1 MANAHLVVFIEHVAR
16 ELDVMCAVRH
26 LLRER
31 HGLELA
37 VRSTKFDLYEG
48 MLAAGSPRVVA
59 FPWFYED
66 DDGPIRR
73 ARKLW
78 PDARYVN
85 LAWEQVLQ
93 NINESVKTPHGEL
106 ARTQVRHFAW
116 GDFYRDLLV
125 RYGVRAELVTVVGNP
140 VYGLYTEP
148 YRRYFEDKPTLAA
161 RHGLDPDKPWLLVAE
176 NYGAA
181 FYPDSHLEVMVARG
195 ASREESWGFREF
207 ARASLR
213 TMCEWLRDLAGP
225 SLEIVLR
232 PRPYTPRE
240 RFMGKLR
247 EAIGDPP
254 PGLRVIQDGS
264 VREWILASDAVVSS
278 YSTSLIE
285 AAIAEKPIAM
295 LAPLPLPEFVKHPWY
310 EYVPRFPSLGE
321 LRDFVLSGDPTFA
334 ALRQWATDRML
345 RTDPIRGMADFLAAT
360 YHDAPSVSVSP
371 AARLDVLG
379 RVASRSLKKA
389 MGRRPDKAAEHDRF
403 GQDEVTAR
411 TARWAGLAP

>member
-1 MANAHLVVFIEHVAR
+1 
-16 ELDVMCAVRH
+16 MCAVRH
-26 LLRER
+26 LLRAH

-37 VRSTKFDLYEG
+37 IRSTKFDLYEG
-48 MLAAGSPRVVA
+48 MLAVGAPSVVA

-78 PDARYVN
+78 PRARYVN

-106 ARTQVRHFAW
+106 ARTEVCHFAW

-125 RYGVRAELVTVVGNP
+125 RYGVREDLVTVVGNP
-140 VYGLYTEP
+140 VYGLYRDP
-148 YRRYFEDKPTLAA
+148 YRRYFEDKATLAA
-161 RHGLDPDKPWLLVAE
+161 RHGLDPAKRWLLVAE

-213 TMCEWLRDLAGP
+213 TMCEWLRDLADP
-225 SLEIVLR
+225 SIEIVLR

-240 RFMGKLR
+240 RFMGRLR
-247 EAIGDPP
+247 EAIGEPP
-254 PGLRVIQDGS
+254 AGLHVLQEGS

-295 LAPLPLPEFVKHPWY
+295 LAPLPLPEFVKHHWY
-310 EYVPRFPSLGE
+310 EFVPRFSTLDE
-321 LRDFVLSGDPTFA
+321 LRGFVASGEPSFA
-334 ALRQWATDRML
+334 PLRDWATAQML
-345 RTDPIRGMADFLAAT
+345 RTDPIRGMADFLAAS
-360 YHDAPSVSVSP
+360 YRDAPPVRVSP

-379 RVASRSLKKA
+379 HVASRALKKA

-403 GQDEVTAR
+403 GQGEVDAR
-411 TARWAGLAP
+411 TKKWPSILGV